1 MNLVRSGEARIKET
15 SRTTT
20 YDMGW
25 AVVQSWHRKDKPNY
39 KNHIIIKE
47 RPNST
52 DNMFS
57 IKLVRGKLG
66 TVNNKIPIFVIMD
79 ASQFDKCDRD
89 LYEQTS
95 SSRILRKRDDK
106 NGLHTYAINAY
117 DRTVFMIESGS
128 KDNYDLAFDF
138 ADTLRNV
145 RDKTLELIC

>member
-1 MNLVRSGEARIKET
+1 
-15 SRTTT
+15 
-20 YDMGW
+20 MGW

-47 RPNST
+47 RPNSS

-66 TVNNKIPIFVIMD
+66 TVNNKIPIFVNMD